1 MTNQGLN
8 LHRISLRRQ
17 VYVEGNISGDFTA
30 QKIGFPYSPSGRPD
44 TRVQTPSSKIHS
56 PLKFRTAHRTRATES
71 IRLQEVRKARRTRT
85 TESTRLQGSPNA
97 DAMTVDEGTIL
108 CNCLDVRVAS
118 PNPLQ

>member
-56 PLKFRTAHRTRATES
+56 PLKFRTAHRTR
-71 IRLQEVRKARRTRT
+71 
-85 TESTRLQGSPNA
+85 LQGSPNA